1 MSLLP
6 SRAVAFLR
14 RRTTFRAFKFYLEWL
29 RRAVGLTTLVYL
41 FAWFGIFL
49 VSGLQF
55 LTPLS
60 KPLPFPLPIVVSVV
74 LALSLL
80 APLVRSRVPPVTL
93 NRRDLYRLG
102 LAPVSPWLSLRWPLV
117 QSWLLRAAIAIVLGL
132 AWWVLAHTWLVRET
146 PWAAIGLALIAVTHL
161 NLGWLRYARGASRST
176 PFLGAASVALA
187 LVGIV
192 IPDVGLGASLYSWG
206 AGSLIVPAVFALV
219 SSRVVYA
226 TLTQKYPPKF
236 AAQCFVLSELQ
247 IVRTLNTLAAFS
259 GTKGVSRVER
269 TRLLEKLHDRA
280 GRTPRQLP
288 PPPSTAPAWRVLAWR
303 TNLTLLRRSRLQ
315 GAATFIQLVF
325 AGLAL
330 ALVGQSLLAL
340 LLAVV
345 VTGSVFSRLVG
356 LSVTVGLLPI
366 SRRTRTLGRVVSGTG
381 LASLVFALA
390 LGVAVSASVLG
401 FPILGFSVSWVSL
414 GAAVTFP
421 PLALISLE
429 KYATGL
435 GATPERFEVWFV
447 ATLLAL
453 SPLFVLSVV
462 GFAWLAAPI
471 QLGLALLLLD
481 LPV

>member
-1 MSLLP
+1 MSLSS

-41 FAWFGIFL
+41 LAWFGVFL
-49 VSGLQF
+49 VSGLQL

-60 KPLPFPLPIVVSVV
+60 EPLPLPLSIVVSVV
-74 LALSLL
+74 LALFLL
-80 APLVRSRVPPVTL
+80 LPLARSRVPPVTL

-102 LAPVSPWLSLRWPLV
+102 LAPVSPWLSLRWPFV
-117 QSWLLRAAIAIVLGL
+117 QSWVLRGVVGSVLGL
-132 AWWVLAHTWLVRET
+132 AWWVLAHTWFVRET
-146 PWAAIGLALIAVTHL
+146 PWAALGLALIAVTNL
-161 NLGWLRYARGASRST
+161 NLGWLRYARGTSRSAV
-176 PFLGAASVALA
+176 FLGAVSVTLA

-192 IPDVGLGASLYSWG
+192 TPDLGLGAALYISS
-206 AGSLIVPAVFALV
+206 AGSLIMPAVLAFV

-247 IVRTLNTLAAFS
+247 AVRTLNTLAAFA
-259 GTKGVSRVER
+259 GTEGVSRVER

-280 GRTPRQLP
+280 ARTPRQLP
-288 PPPSTAPAWRVLAWR
+288 PPPPAAPAWRILAWR

-315 GAATFIQLVF
+315 GAVTFVQLVF

-330 ALVGQSLLAL
+330 AWAGQSLLAL
-340 LLAVV
+340 LLNVV
-345 VTGSVFSRLVG
+345 VTGGVVSRLIG
-356 LSVTVGLLPI
+356 PSVGLLPI
-366 SRRTRTLGRVVSGTG
+366 SRRTRTLGRVVSGTAV
-381 LASLVFALA
+381 ASLVFALA
-390 LGVAVSASVLG
+390 LGVGFVLD
-401 FPILGFSVSWVSL
+401 SVSWVSL

-421 PLALISLE
+421 PLAFISLE
-429 KYATGL
+429 KYATWL

-462 GFAWLAAPI
+462 GLAWLAVPV
-471 QLGLALLLLD
+471 QLGLALLLD

>member
-303 TNLTLLRRSRLQ
+303 TNLACYIGLLY
-315 GAATFIQLVF
+315 
-325 AGLAL
+325 
-330 ALVGQSLLAL
+330 LVGRSVGVTWAQTPWQAHLLGFTTL
-340 LLAVV
+340 TLP
-345 VTGSVFSRLVG
+345 VTGYFAFLEARAGGHIRQAGVEAARDRSPGRPLVPQPEFSSQRRQVFPLGTFAHRA
-356 LSVTVGLLPI
+356 LP
-366 SRRTRTLGRVVSGTG
+366 G
-381 LASLVFALA
+381 
-390 LGVAVSASVLG
+390 
-401 FPILGFSVSWVSL
+401 
-414 GAAVTFP
+414 
-421 PLALISLE
+421 
-429 KYATGL
+429 
-435 GATPERFEVWFV
+435 
-447 ATLLAL
+447 
-453 SPLFVLSVV
+453 
-462 GFAWLAAPI
+462 
-471 QLGLALLLLD
+471 
-481 LPV
+481 